1 MTEAV
6 RSARQVL
13 ERLLHTTVNGA
24 WEEFLELFAEDAV
37 IEMPF
42 APPGVPR
49 VSDGTALR
57 TRIRGMAE
65 NRPWT
70 FQRAENVVVHETT
83 NPEVAVFEYE
93 MHGTISATKEPMA
106 LSFIM
111 VTTVRDGKIVH
122 TRDYSNPMATARLL
136 GRLPDLVKAFES
148 QGSLT

>member
-1 MTEAV
+1 MTEA
-6 RSARQVL
+6 ALGPRQVL

-24 WEEFLELFAEDAV
+24 WEEFLELFSDDTV

-49 VSDGTALR
+49 VSDGAALR
-57 TRIRGMAE
+57 SRTLGMAE

-70 FQRAENVVVHETT
+70 FQRAENVVVHDTT

-93 MHGTISATKEPMA
+93 LHGTVTSTKEPMA

-122 TRDYSNPMATARLL
+122 TRDYSDALAIARLL
-136 GRLPDLVKAFES
+136 GRLPDLVKAFEN
-148 QGSLT
+148 QGSPA